1 MAIPLLVFRWVSE
14 RMVGSKRYEILIFK
28 HKYGSEMQV
37 ITLEGKGPLAKTKRV
52 CDDNVP

>member
-28 HKYGSEMQV
+28 HEYESEMQV